1 MKAEISKE
9 MMLKIEKLQSGHRS
23 KVEFTPEQD
32 AVILE
37 YYEKKNKQQ
46 LSKLL
51 GVAEGTMRK
60 RYKELKK

>member
-9 MMLKIEKLQSGHRS
+9 MMLKIEELQSGHRS

-37 YYEKKNKQQ
+37 YYEKKNKSQ
-46 LSKLL
+46 LAKLL
-51 GVAEGTMRK
+51 GVAEGTMRN
-60 RYKELKK
+60 RYRELKK